1 MEDQSAMD
9 VKPSVKTHGVSP
21 GVMLQQAREE
31 KKLSQADVAKEMRLS
46 LQWVKDIENDDY
58 THGAAIIY
66 IRGYLR
72 SYARLVGLSPEN
84 VINAFD
90 SMDLEEEF
98 NKAKSTQEKVVLKP
112 TVPVF
117 SKQTRFMSRRTV
129 RWISGIALLVMV
141 VLVAM
146 WWQGQRK
153 HGIDQMSQTQPQ
165 VPIQPTQEIVK
176 PQLKVNGPM
185 NMLQPP
191 AQKSNNKQS

>member
-1 MEDQSAMD
+1 MEDKSAMD
-9 VKPSVKTHGVSP
+9 VKPSFKTHSSP
-21 GVMLQQAREE
+21 GLMLQQAREE

-58 THGAAIIY
+58 AHGAAIIY

-72 SYARLVGLSPEN
+72 SYARLVGLSPDD
-84 VINAFD
+84 VINAFE

-98 NKAKSTQEKVVLKP
+98 NKAKSTQEKVVLQP

-129 RWISGIALLVMV
+129 RWVSGIALLVMV

-153 HGIDQMSQTQPQ
+153 RGIDQMSQTQPQ
-165 VPIQPTQEIVK
+165 IPIQPTPEIVK
-176 PQLKVNGPM
+176 PQLKANDQM
-185 NMLQPP
+185 NVLPQPI
-191 AQKSNNKQS
+191 QKNNNKQS

>member
-1 MEDQSAMD
+1 MEEKSAMD
-9 VKPSVKTHGVSP
+9 VKPSVKTHMSP
-21 GVMLQQAREE
+21 GVMLQEAREE

-46 LQWVKDIENDDY
+46 LQWVKDIESDDY

-72 SYARLVGLSPEN
+72 SYARLVQLSPDD
-84 VINAFD
+84 VINAFE

-98 NKAKSTQEKVVLKP
+98 NKAKSTQEKVVLQP
-112 TVPVF
+112 TVPIF

-153 HGIDQMSQTQPQ
+153 HGIDQMSQMQQPQ
-165 VPIQPTQEIVK
+165 VPIQPAQEIVK
-176 PQLKVNGPM
+176 PQLKANSQINV
-185 NMLQPP
+185 LPP
-191 AQKSNNKQS
+191 PVQKNNNKQS